1 VDLTHN
7 KPVHPEAARFLWRWA
22 GLGEVEILYL
32 SALTPEQ
39 KLEPLPGGTGALG
52 VAGAF
57 NRNVDR
63 LNQLIFG
70 PLDYAVV
77 GRK

>member
-1 VDLTHN
+1 V
-7 KPVHPEAARFLWRWA
+7 VHLRVA
-22 GLGEVEILYL
+22 V
-32 SALTPEQ
+32 
-39 KLEPLPGGTGALG
+39 GTGAPG

-63 LNQLIFG
+63 LNQLIYG